1 MTSNRVAAGTGIRGS
16 ASNKL
21 NLPRGIFVDV
31 NLDLYVA
38 DCGNHRV
45 QLFYP
50 GEPNGITVAGND
62 ASNSTIKLQYPTG
75 IILDAEKYLFILDY
89 GTHQI
94 VILDLNGFRCLVG
107 RYGFGTQSNQLANP
121 FSFSFD
127 RSGNMFVTD
136 SGNHRIQKF
145 QYLQESCDNS
155 STVKSVYSLAL
166 TSNSPTYFPDC
177 SRSNSYYEAIQMN
190 VTITSTYNLI
200 ISSEMKNTH
209 GYIYTNGF
217 NLFDWLE
224 NRLIYNE
231 DYHNQSQFYLTA
243 ILEANTKYVFVMTTS
258 SPNVTGNAL
267 IQVWGR
273 GFIGF
278 NRILNTS
285 SVVQTIY
292 ASELTTKSPVYFRRC
307 STASCYYEAIQV
319 NVIRSGLYTFF
330 SISDMDRYWYIYKE
344 YFNPTNPDEN
354 RLKLDDKSCLQKGF
368 RFTIALEHSIT
379 YILVMTAAFRN
390 MIGAFSIF
398 VSGPDIVDLK
408 SISKYFH
415 NIYLLYISQV

>member
-1 MTSNRVAAGTGIRGS
+1 MTSNRVAAGTGIRGL
-16 ASNKL
+16 ALDQL
-21 NLPRGIFVDV
+21 NFPRGIFVDT

-38 DCGNHRV
+38 DCLNHRV

-50 GEPNGITVAGND
+50 GESNGITVAGSGSLNP
-62 ASNSTIKLQYPTG
+62 TTTLQYPTG

-94 VILDLNGFRCLVG
+94 VILDLNGFRCLVAC
-107 RYGFGTQSNQLANP
+107 YGFGTQSNQLASP

-136 SGNHRIQKF
+136 SVNHRIQKF
-145 QYLQESCDNS
+145 QYLEESCDNS

-177 SRSNSYYEAIQMN
+177 SGSNSYYEAIQMN

-217 NLFDWLE
+217 NLFDWLK

-258 SPNVTGNAL
+258 SPNVTGNAS

-278 NRILNTS
+278 NRI
-285 SVVQTIY
+285 
-292 ASELTTKSPVYFRRC
+292 C
-307 STASCYYEAIQV
+307 
-319 NVIRSGLYTFF
+319 
-330 SISDMDRYWYIYKE
+330 
-344 YFNPTNPDEN
+344 
-354 RLKLDDKSCLQKGF
+354 
-368 RFTIALEHSIT
+368 
-379 YILVMTAAFRN
+379 
-390 MIGAFSIF
+390 
-398 VSGPDIVDLK
+398 
-408 SISKYFH
+408 KY
-415 NIYLLYISQV
+415 L

>member
-278 NRILNTS
+278 NRI
-285 SVVQTIY
+285 
-292 ASELTTKSPVYFRRC
+292 
-307 STASCYYEAIQV
+307 
-319 NVIRSGLYTFF
+319 
-330 SISDMDRYWYIYKE
+330 
-344 YFNPTNPDEN
+344 
-354 RLKLDDKSCLQKGF
+354 
-368 RFTIALEHSIT
+368 
-379 YILVMTAAFRN
+379 
-390 MIGAFSIF
+390 
-398 VSGPDIVDLK
+398 
-408 SISKYFH
+408 
-415 NIYLLYISQV
+415 